1 MIGIKVTGVTV
12 SYNGTPALADS
23 DLTVAMGEWVAL
35 IGPNGA
41 GKSTL
46 LRAVAG
52 TAPYTGEIEIVGR
65 PAASLSRRARSRRV
79 AVVPQSPVLPEDMT
93 AGEYVLLGRTPHLG
107 YWAAESRH
115 DLEVA
120 AGALH
125 RLEGD
130 DLADRRLGRL
140 SGGERQRVVLA
151 RALAQESPVL
161 LLDEPTTALDIGHQQ
176 TVLDL
181 VQGLR
186 RERRIAVLSA
196 VHDLTMA
203 AQYADRLVLLD
214 GGKVV
219 AEGRPGAVLT
229 EENLARFPGARVSVL
244 HGPDGSLI
252 VAPRR
257 DPASLPRGDG
267 AGE

>member
-1 MIGIKVTGVTV
+1 MNGITVDGVTV
-12 SYNGTPALADS
+12 SYNGTPALVDS
-23 DLTVAMGEWVAL
+23 NLAVAMGEWVAL

-52 TAPYTGEIEIVGR
+52 TVSYRGEIEIAGR

-120 AGALH
+120 SGALR
-125 RLEGD
+125 RLEGQ
-130 DLADRRLGRL
+130 DLAGRRLGRL

-214 GGKVV
+214 GGRVV
-219 AEGRPGAVLT
+219 AEGSPGEVLT
-229 EENLARFPGARVSVL
+229 EEHLARFPGARVSVL

-257 DPASLPRGDG
+257 ERTSLPQRVATGD
-267 AGE
+267 

>member
-1 MIGIKVTGVTV
+1 MSGIRMTGVTV
-12 SYNGTPALADS
+12 RYNGTPALVGADLS
-23 DLTVAMGEWVAL
+23 VAMGEWVAL

-52 TAPYTGEIEIVGR
+52 TVPYTGEIELGDQ

-79 AVVPQSPVLPEDMT
+79 AVVPQSPVLPDEMT
-93 AGEYVLLGRTPHLG
+93 AGDYVLLGRTPHLG
-107 YWAAESRH
+107 YWASESEH

-120 AGALH
+120 AEALR
-125 RLEGD
+125 RLEGGE
-130 DLADRRLGRL
+130 LAGRRLGRL

-151 RALAQESPVL
+151 RALAQESPIL

-181 VQGLR
+181 VQGMR

-214 GGKVV
+214 GGRVV
-219 AEGRPGAVLT
+219 ADGSPSDVLT
-229 EENLARFPGARVSVL
+229 DRHLKRFPGARVSVL
-244 HGPDGSLI
+244 RGPDGSLI

-257 DPASLPRGDG
+257 RT
-267 AGE
+267 